1 MAEQHHQYRPTD
13 TITTYSQNRPSTSQ
27 VIAVV
32 TLFPVGG
39 ILLFL
44 AGLILTGT
52 LIGLTVAV
60 PLFVIFSPILVPAVL
75 TIALAVSG
83 FITSGAFGITALSSI
98 SWIINYFRRMK
109 GSWAEQF
116 DQVGRHVQDTAVHVD
131 QRVREGGQKGRD
143 VTRP

>member
-1 MAEQHHQYRPTD
+1 MAEQHQQYRHTD
-13 TITTYSQNRPSTSQ
+13 ITHPQNRPSTSQ
-27 VIAVV
+27 VVAVV

-39 ILLFL
+39 ILLCL
-44 AGLILTGT
+44 AGLTLSGT

-75 TIALAVSG
+75 AIALAVTG

-109 GSWAEQF
+109 GSWAEQL
-116 DQVGRHVQDTAVHVD
+116 DQVGRHVQDTAAHVG
-131 QRVREGGQKGRD
+131 QRAREGGQKARD
-143 VTRP
+143 VMRP